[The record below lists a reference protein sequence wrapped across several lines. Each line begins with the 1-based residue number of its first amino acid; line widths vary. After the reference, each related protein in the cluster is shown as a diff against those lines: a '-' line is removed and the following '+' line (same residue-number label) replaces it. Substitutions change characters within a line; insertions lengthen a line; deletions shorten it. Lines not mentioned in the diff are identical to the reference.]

1 METPVRK
8 LQVLKSEPGV
18 EPEVWELAPE
28 AHEYNLENYTKFLTA
43 LEEFL
48 EGKRTD
54 EVEISLLLHI
64 WVLAPKN
71 GPDAAKRLHLLE
83 GLGAEF
89 KLIQRYERPKE
100 DEEEEV
106 EDADKTGK
114 AKAKPEKKPK
124 KEKEIRYQLDMHLN
138 GRVLKAADL
147 VPQPWWDEI
156 QQRLALH
163 REYAKQSET
172 LSI

>member
-28 AHEYNLENYTKFLTA
+28 AHDYNLENYSKLLTA
-43 LEEFL
+43 LEAFL
-48 EGKRTD
+48 AGERTD
-54 EVEISLLLHI
+54 VVEISLLLHI

-89 KLIQRYERPKE
+89 KLVQRYEKPKD
-100 DEEEEV
+100 DEEED
-106 EDADKTGK
+106 EDTSKSG
-114 AKAKPEKKPK
+114 KAKPEKKVK
-124 KEKEIRYQLDMHLN
+124 KPKEIRYQLDMHLN
-138 GRVLKAADL
+138 GHILKAADL
-147 VPQPWWDEI
+147 VPTAWWDEI

-163 REYAKQSET
+163 REYAKQAET
-172 LSI
+172 LTI

>member
-28 AHEYNLENYTKFLTA
+28 AHEYNLENYTKFLKA

-48 EGKRTD
+48 EGKRND

-71 GPDAAKRLHLLE
+71 GPDPAKRLHLLE
-83 GLGAEF
+83 DLGAEF
-89 KLIQRYERPKE
+89 KLIQRYERPNE
-100 DEEEEV
+100 DEEESE
-106 EDADKTGK
+106 EDKKK
-114 AKAKPEKKPK
+114 AEKKAK

-138 GRVLKAADL
+138 GRILKAADL
-147 VPQPWWDEI
+147 VPTLWWDEI
-156 QQRLALH
+156 
-163 REYAKQSET
+163 
-172 LSI
+172 